1 MRILCIEDDT
11 ELAESICFHLKHVGY
26 NIDCSEDG
34 LEGFELVKTNTYDL
48 VILDRMLPSLDGL
61 SLLKRIRAL
70 NLQLP
75 VIMVTALDGIGDRVA
90 GLNSGADD
98 YLVKPFAIEELI
110 ARVGALS
117 RRPSQMI
124 NTEQIHFAD
133 VTLDLLGLCL
143 TGPLRSCSLSK
154 KEGDLAE
161 FFLRH
166 PSEPLTRELLL
177 SKVWGPDTE
186 VEDGNLD
193 NYIHFLRRRLK
204 AVGSELHIKTL
215 RSIGYTLEATYA

>member
-11 ELAESICFHLKHVGY
+11 ELAKGICFHLKHVGY

-34 LEGFELVKTNTYDL
+34 LEGFELARTNTYDL

-70 NLQLP
+70 NLHLP
-75 VIMVTALDGIGDRVA
+75 VIMVTALDGIGDRVT

-117 RRPSQMI
+117 RRPSQI
-124 NTEQIHFAD
+124 VNTEQICFWD

-143 TGPLRSCSLSK
+143 TGPPS
-154 KEGDLAE
+154 
-161 FFLRH
+161 FLF
-166 PSEPLTRELLL
+166 S
-177 SKVWGPDTE
+177 
-186 VEDGNLD
+186 
-193 NYIHFLRRRLK
+193 F
-204 AVGSELHIKTL
+204 
-215 RSIGYTLEATYA
+215 